1 MRSRLLTAAVMSLI
15 LPATVH
21 AQSLLDQL
29 VGDWRMTG
37 TVRGNP
43 VTYTLVARRTL
54 QDKCVELHMTDV
66 SRPPRYEARVFIGQ
80 DSVPSQ
86 LVVHWLDAFGAA
98 YSIPHGTGSISGDT
112 LRFSFHYASGPF
124 RDTFVFD
131 RATGAWRFLLES
143 GDGSGGWRTFATYTV
158 RRSP

>member
-1 MRSRLLTAAVMSLI
+1 MMHLLLVAVLALLSF
-15 LPATVH
+15 PATVH

-54 QDKCVELHMTDV
+54 QNKYVELHMTDV
-66 SRPPRYEARVFIGQ
+66 SQPPRYEARVFIGQ
-80 DSVPSQ
+80 DSLPSQ

-112 LRFSFHYASGPF
+112 LRFSFNYASGPF

-131 RATGAWRFLLES
+131 RAAGAWRFLLES
-143 GDGSGGWRTFATYTV
+143 GDGSGGWGTFATYTV